1 MIRAREDRWF
11 DSFRSTG
18 DPRVLAKVFDRTAP
32 ELWRV
37 AAHLCR
43 DRHAAEDAVQGT
55 FLLAIEAKDD
65 WDKTRPLLPWLL
77 GLLVNRAR
85 DLRWR
90 ASRVLDGDRL
100 AERLGERTG
109 ERDPAQ
115 LAEHGEFGAAFYSA
129 LQRLD
134 EPYRSALERHLV
146 HGVAAHEIAAELGI
160 PAGTVRMRL
169 HRGLEQLRQKLPQ
182 GFVAGGAVAI
192 VPSAESL
199 AAMREVVLAKV
210 PGGTLVA
217 AVGAGHVV
225 VGVIGVILMKKV
237 MLAVVAC
244 CLVALG
250 LWSFWPELGG
260 GGSAEV
266 GAEASVVAVTVTPIE
281 PSTLGEVGTVASSGA
296 PVERREAKPV
306 RAKAPEG
313 QLRVVLRHG
322 GTGGPVSEVSL
333 EVHAGSPGEPTLRAS
348 GQPPVWPSEVGTPFF
363 GKSDAEGVATFY
375 VPVGKAFVISSSPRM
390 KSPLRAEVVCNS
402 VTELIVEF
410 PVQLHADVEVVD
422 ARGQPLAGA
431 RILGRTRMDVGY
443 FVEREL
449 GRTGQDGHWREQF
462 LEWGVPVRAVLDGYV
477 ASRPVD
483 LYDKQQRAKLV
494 LADGPAVVAGTVFDR
509 NGQAVPSAE
518 VAIQPRVAGVDGGRP
533 MAFVTDAKGRFEC
546 TCVPPGPI
554 TVLAVVRT
562 GQTDF
567 RTARVDVVAVAGERH
582 SVDVRF
588 EHGARV
594 AFALSGSDGRPMVD
608 QEVTAQW
615 LPERELNHHVM
626 TSPAR
631 GRTDPQGRCLLED
644 LVPGEY
650 TIYGY
655 GATWRKEE
663 KITLAAGQEYRCD
676 WSLAPAVHVEV
687 LVVDEAQRPLDG
699 WHVALHPGAGGTVR
713 EANTDREGVVRFESV
728 ADEAYEVSA
737 RKQIGVVFSIKTKVV
752 NNQRNVVVVPKS
764 AMPEGSIQGSVHLGA
779 GIDPASAYAELS
791 LHVVPGSG
799 SMRRALSESGLAFQF
814 NYLPAGVYEL
824 AFRREGDHEYFAMP
838 RRVEVSPAQV
848 VDLGVIELRVPTDVR
863 VEVACRDG
871 GVVNGLMLDGAVPD
885 RPRFFVPSRQ
895 PADARG
901 VTLQSI
907 PAGRYELLVWGEDI
921 APEFVP
927 IVAAGEPLNV
937 SCTPQR
943 AIATTF
949 HVRGADGRS
958 MVEVKFL
965 EGGVELLTEGVREPE
980 NYTRGFLPGNYRIE
994 CTTPEGLRGAA
1005 DFLVGSAPGQP
1016 IEIPLVK

>member
-11 DSFRSTG
+11 DHFRRTG
-18 DPRVLAKVFDRTAP
+18 DPRVLAKVFGRTAP

-77 GLLVNRAR
+77 GLLANRVR

-90 ASRVLDGDRL
+90 ALRVLDGDRL
-100 AERLGERTG
+100 GDRTG

-129 LQRLD
+129 LQRLE

-244 CLVALG
+244 LVVALG
-250 LWSFWPELGG
+250 LWSFWPEFGG
-260 GGSAEV
+260 AGA
-266 GAEASVVAVTVTPIE
+266 GAEASVVAVTVTPMV
-281 PSTLGEVGTVASSGA
+281 PSTMGEVATDASSGA

-306 RAKAPEG
+306 RQKAPEG

-322 GTGGPVSEVSL
+322 GTGGPVSEVGLQVS
-333 EVHAGSPGEPTLRAS
+333 AGLPGDPTPRDGRLPTGYPTELRNVQHGRTGA
-348 GQPPVWPSEVGTPFF
+348 
-363 GKSDAEGVATFY
+363 DGVAVFT
-375 VPVGKAFVISSSPRM
+375 VPIGTAQVIPSILQS
-390 KSPLRAEVVCNS
+390 KPLIAEVTSNA
-402 VTELIVEF
+402 VTEMVVEF
-410 PVQLHADVEVVD
+410 PVRVRADVEVVD

-431 RILGRTRMDVGY
+431 RILGRTRVDVGY

-449 GRTGQDGHWREQF
+449 GRTGPDGHWREQF
-462 LEWGVPVRAVLDGYV
+462 LESGVPVRAVLDGYV

-483 LYDKQQRAKLV
+483 LHDKQQRAKLV

-518 VAIQPRVAGVDGGRP
+518 VAIQPRVAGVEGGRP
-533 MAFVTDAKGRFEC
+533 MALVTDAKGRFEC

-567 RTARVDVVAVAGERH
+567 RTARADVVAVAGERH

-655 GATWRKEE
+655 GATWRKEQ

-676 WSLAPAVHVEV
+676 WSLAPAVYVEV
-687 LVVDEAQRPLDG
+687 LVVDEAQQPLDG
-699 WHVALHPGAGGTVR
+699 WRVELQPGAGTVR
-713 EANTDREGVVRFESV
+713 AANTEDDGVVRFEAV
-728 ADEAYEVSA
+728 ADEPYEVTV
-737 RKQIGVVFSIKTKVV
+737 RKQIGVVFSIRSKVA
-752 NNQRNVVVVPKS
+752 NNQRNVIVVPKD
-764 AMPEGSIQGSVHLGA
+764 AMPEGSIRGCVQVPAAIDAASVR
-779 GIDPASAYAELS
+779 AELCRFDDRG
-791 LHVVPGSG
+791 LG
-799 SMRRALSESGLAFQF
+799 SMRQALSEPGAKFEF
-814 NYLPAGVYEL
+814 ANLPAGVYGL
-824 AFRREGDHEYFAMP
+824 AFRRDSDSEYLARP
-838 RRVEVSPAQV
+838 RRVEVSAAQV
-848 VDLGVIELRVPTDVR
+848 VDLGAIELRGPTDVR
-863 VEVACRDG
+863 VEVACRDE
-871 GVVNGLMLDGAVPD
+871 GVVNGLILDLALPD
-885 RPRFFVPSRQ
+885 RARLFMPGPQ
-895 PADARG
+895 TADARG
-901 VTLQSI
+901 VTVQSL
-907 PAGRYELLVWGEDI
+907 PAGPYELLVWGADI

-949 HVRGADGRS
+949 HVRDAGR
-958 MVEVKFL
+958 MAEVKFL
-965 EGGVELLTEGVREPE
+965 KGGVELLTEVVLAPE

-1005 DFLVGSAPGQP
+1005 DFAVGSAPGQS
-1016 IEIPLVK
+1016 IEIALTK

>member
-1 MIRAREDRWF
+1 VIRAREDRWF
-11 DSFRSTG
+11 DRFRRTG

-55 FLLAIEAKDD
+55 FLLAIEAQHD

-90 ASRVLDGDRL
+90 ASRVLDAD
-100 AERLGERTG
+100 RLGERTG

-134 EPYRSALERHLV
+134 EPYRSAIERHLV

-217 AVGAGHVV
+217 AVGAGHLV
-225 VGVIGVILMKKV
+225 VGVIGVIVMKKV
-237 MLAVVAC
+237 MLTVVAC
-244 CLVALG
+244 LVVALG

-260 GGSAEV
+260 GG
-266 GAEASVVAVTVTPIE
+266 GAGAGAGASVVAVTVTPME
-281 PSTLGEVGTVASSGA
+281 PSALGEVAAEASSGA
-296 PVERREAKPV
+296 PVERREVKPV
-306 RAKAPEG
+306 RQKAPEG

-322 GTGGPVSEVSL
+322 GTGGPVSEVRL
-333 EVHAGSPGEPTLRAS
+333 QVRAGLPGDPTPRDGRLPTGYPAELRSVQHGRTGA
-348 GQPPVWPSEVGTPFF
+348 
-363 GKSDAEGVATFY
+363 DGVAVFT
-375 VPVGKAFVISSSPRM
+375 VPIGTAQVIPSLLES
-390 KSPLRAEVVCNS
+390 KPLLAEVTSNA
-402 VTELIVEF
+402 VTEMVVEF
-410 PVQLHADVEVVD
+410 PVRVHADVEVVD
-422 ARGQPLAGA
+422 ARGQPLVGA
-431 RILGRTRMDVGY
+431 RILGRTRVDVGY

-449 GRTGQDGHWREQF
+449 GRTGPDGHWREQF
-462 LEWGVPVRAVLDGYV
+462 LESGVPVRAVLDGYV

-494 LADGPAVVAGTVFDR
+494 LADGPAAIAGTVFDR
-509 NGQAVPSAE
+509 NGQPVPGAQI
-518 VAIQPRVAGVDGGRP
+518 AIQPRVVGVDGQRP
-533 MAFVTDAKGRFEC
+533 MAFTTDAQGRFESAH
-546 TCVPPGPI
+546 VPPGPV

-562 GQTDF
+562 DQTDL

-588 EHGARV
+588 GTGAQV
-594 AFALSGSDGRPMVD
+594 VFALSGPDGQPMVD

-615 LPERELNHHVM
+615 LPERELNPHVM

-631 GRTDPQGRCLLED
+631 GRTDPQGRCVLED

-655 GATWRKEE
+655 GATWRKEQ

-676 WSLAPAVHVEV
+676 WSLAPAVYVEV
-687 LVVDEAQRPLDG
+687 RVVDEAQQPLDG

-728 ADEAYEVSA
+728 ADEPYEVTV
-737 RKQIGVVFSIKTKVV
+737 RKQIGVVFSIRTKVV

-764 AMPEGSIQGSVHLGA
+764 AMPEGSIQGSVHLAA
-779 GIDPASAYAELS
+779 GIEAASVFAELS
-791 LHVVPGSG
+791 FPEDRGRGSI
-799 SMRRALSESGLAFQF
+799 RHAISEGGMAFQF
-814 NYLPAGVYEL
+814 TNLPAGVYEL
-824 AFRREGDHEYFAMP
+824 SFRREGDAAYLARP
-838 RRVEVSPAQV
+838 RPVEVSPAQV
-848 VDLGVIELRVPTDVR
+848 VDLGVMELRGPTDVR
-863 VEVACRDG
+863 VEVACRDA
-871 GVVNGLMLDGAVPD
+871 GVVNGLMLDFALPD
-885 RPRFFVPSRQ
+885 RARLFMPGPQ
-895 PADARG
+895 TADARV
-901 VTLQSI
+901 VTVQSL
-907 PAGRYELLVWGEDI
+907 PVGRYELLVWGADI
-921 APEFVP
+921 APEFMS
-927 IVAAGEPLNV
+927 IVAVGGPLNV
-937 SCTPQR
+937 SCSPQR

-949 HVRGADGRS
+949 HVRDAGR
-958 MVEVKFL
+958 MAEVKFL
-965 EGGVELLTEGVREPE
+965 KDGVELLTEVVLAPE
-980 NYTRGFLPGNYRIE
+980 NCTRGFLPGNYRIE

-1005 DFLVGSAPGQP
+1005 DFTVGSAPGQP
-1016 IEIPLVK
+1016 IEILLTK

>member
-1 MIRAREDRWF
+1 VIRAREDRWF
-11 DSFRSTG
+11 ERFRRTG

-55 FLLAIEAKDD
+55 FLVAIEAKDD
-65 WDKTRPLLPWLL
+65 WDGARPLLPWLL
-77 GLLVNRAR
+77 GLLANRVR

-90 ASRVLDGDRL
+90 ALRVLDGDRL

-115 LAEHGEFGAAFYSA
+115 LAEHGEFGAAFCSA
-129 LQRLD
+129 LQRLE
-134 EPYRSALERHLV
+134 EPYRSTLERHLV
-146 HGVAAHEIAAELGI
+146 HGAAAHEIAAELGI

-250 LWSFWPELGG
+250 LWSFWPEFGG
-260 GGSAEV
+260 GGSAEA
-266 GAEASVVAVTVTPIE
+266 GAEASVVAVTVTPMA
-281 PSTLGEVGTVASSGA
+281 PREVAAESPATA
-296 PVERREAKPV
+296 PVVERREAKPV
-306 RAKAPEG
+306 RQKAAEG

-322 GTGGPVSEVSL
+322 GTGGPVSEVRL
-333 EVHAGSPGEPTLRAS
+333 QVVAGLPGDSTPRDGRLPS
-348 GQPPVWPSEVGTPFF
+348 GYPAQAQSVQY
-363 GKSDAEGVATFY
+363 GKTGEDGVAVFT
-375 VPVGKAFVISSSPRM
+375 VPIGTADVIPSILQS
-390 KSPLRAEVVCNS
+390 KPLRAEVANNA
-402 VTELIVEF
+402 VTEMVVEF
-410 PVQLHADVEVVD
+410 PVRVRADVEVVD

-431 RILGRTRMDVGY
+431 RILGRTRVDVGF

-449 GRTGQDGHWREQF
+449 GRTGPDGHWREQF
-462 LEWGVPVRAVLDGYV
+462 LESGVPVRAVLDGYV

-483 LYDKQQRAKLV
+483 LHDKQQRAKFV
-494 LADGPAVVAGTVFDR
+494 LADGPSAIAGTVFDR
-509 NGQAVPSAE
+509 NGQPAPGAQ
-518 VAIQPRVAGVDGGRP
+518 VAIQPRVAGVDGQRP
-533 MAFVTDAKGRFEC
+533 MAFTTDAQGRFESAH
-546 TCVPPGPI
+546 VPPGPI

-567 RTARVDVVAVAGERH
+567 RTARADVVAVAGQHH
-582 SVDVRF
+582 SVDVRLDA
-588 EHGARV
+588 GARIV
-594 AFALSGSDGRPMVD
+594 FTLIGADGLPLKN
-608 QEVTAQW
+608 QEVNAAW

-626 TSPAR
+626 TTPAS
-631 GRTDPQGRCLLED
+631 GLTDEQGRCVLED

-655 GATWRKEE
+655 GATWRKEQ

-676 WSLAPAVHVEV
+676 WSLAPAVYVEV
-687 LVVDEAQRPLDG
+687 RVVDEAQKPLDG
-699 WHVALHPGAGGTVR
+699 WRVELQPGAGTVR
-713 EANTDREGVVRFESV
+713 AANTEDDGVVRFEAV
-728 ADEAYEVSA
+728 ADEPYEVTV
-737 RKQIGVVFSIKTKVV
+737 RKQIGVVFSIRTKVA

-764 AMPEGSIQGSVHLGA
+764 AMPEGSIRGSVHLAA
-779 GIDPASAYAELS
+779 GIDAASVYAGLS
-791 LHVVPGSG
+791 LHGDPGSG
-799 SMRRALSESGLAFQF
+799 SMRRALSEGGLAFQF
-814 NYLPAGVYEL
+814 TNLPAGVYEL
-824 AFRREGDHEYFAMP
+824 SFRREGDAAYLARP
-838 RRVEVSPAQV
+838 RPVEVSPAQV
-848 VDLGVIELRVPTDVR
+848 VDLGVMELRGPTDVR
-863 VEVACRDG
+863 VEVACRDA
-871 GVVNGLMLDGAVPD
+871 GVVNGLMLDFALPD
-885 RPRFFVPSRQ
+885 RARSFMPGPQ
-895 PADARG
+895 TADARV
-901 VTLQSI
+901 VTVQGL
-907 PAGRYELLVWGEDI
+907 PAGRYELLVWGADI
-921 APEFVP
+921 APEFMS

-949 HVRGADGRS
+949 HVRDAGR
-958 MVEVKFL
+958 MAELKFL
-965 EGGVELLTEGVREPE
+965 KGGVELLTESVREPE

-994 CTTPEGLRGAA
+994 CTTTEGLRGSA
-1005 DFLVGSAPGQP
+1005 DFTVGAVAGPA
-1016 IEIPLVK
+1016 IEIALTK